1 MGSYWE
7 YRVVGQTES
16 PLENQAKLNRLGKEG
31 WELVAVAHL
40 GSGGILAAY
49 LKRLSGSYNPA
60 DSTGEDEDTGSL
72 KPIVN
77 SSISHSMQRSVSG

>member
-1 MGSYWE
+1 MSSYWE

-40 GSGGILAAY
+40 GAGGILAAY
-49 LKRLSGSYNPA
+49 LKRLAGSYNPS
-60 DSTGEDEDTGSL
+60 DSAEEDAGTGSL
-72 KPIVN
+72 KPIAN
-77 SSISHSMQRSVSG
+77 SSISHSLQRSVGS

>member
-7 YRVVGQTES
+7 YRVVGQTEN

-49 LKRLSGSYNPA
+49 LKRLSGSYNPSDA
-60 DSTGEDEDTGSL
+60 AGEGEGTGSL
-72 KPIVN
+72 KPIAS
-77 SSISHSMQRSVSG
+77 SSISHSMQRSAG

>member
-1 MGSYWE
+1 MSSYWE

-40 GSGGILAAY
+40 GAGGILAAY
-49 LKRLSGSYNPA
+49 LKRLSGSYEA
-60 DSTGEDEDTGSL
+60 SDSEEEKESAASL

-77 SSISHSMQRSVSG
+77 SSISHSMQRGVG